1 MQDDGAGHLASAGPA
16 RQLTLLF
23 LYNALVARLAAAAGA
38 PKLSALLLPLVAS
51 ECPHLQCVPHFMC
64 FALKEFPNVT
74 PMEIWHEE

>member
-16 RQLTLLF
+16 RRLTLLF

-51 ECPHLQCVPHFMC
+51 DCPYLQCVPLSVWVT
-64 FALKEFPNVT
+64 LKDAVERSLQRGNS
-74 PMEIWHEE
+74 

>member
-16 RQLTLLF
+16 RRLTLLF

-51 ECPHLQCVPHFMC
+51 DCPHLQCVPLSVWIT
-64 FALKEFPNVT
+64 LKEAV
-74 PMEIWHEE
+74 ERSLQRGSA